1 MKVALCPALIFL
13 FVVSFIPVHGQAD
26 SSLVKR
32 NKDIIRFID
41 GFGYAVT
48 APARWDGKHW
58 MKFGILIAGTTAIAL
73 LDEPIR
79 DYWQSQENDFLDGIE
94 QVGYHYGAPPTASI
108 ITGGFYLAGVFIKD
122 EWTKDT
128 GLALGASLLHS
139 GLIHSIAKA
148 SIGRARPRT
157 NEGSLSFDPFTKSN
171 DYHAMPSGH
180 MATAMAISTVIAQ
193 RTKSRFVKI
202 LCYAFA
208 ASTGI
213 SRMYGDHH
221 WFSDI
226 VLGGALG
233 YFSADIVN
241 RRIGS
246 NRYGDL
252 RSSYKKNSNKIAWQ
266 LSPNA
271 GGFYVVGKF

>member
-1 MKVALCPALIFL
+1 MKAALRLFSVFFLIG
-13 FVVSFIPVHGQAD
+13 SCMSAHGQAD

-32 NKDIIRFID
+32 NNDLIRFTD
-41 GFGYAVT
+41 GFAYTLT
-48 APARWDGKHW
+48 APARWDGKDW
-58 MKFGILIAGTTAIAL
+58 VKFGVLVAGTTAIAL

-79 DYWQSQENDFLDGIE
+79 DYWQSQENDLLDGIE
-94 QVGYHYGAPPTASI
+94 QVGYYYGTPQTASVFA
-108 ITGGFYLAGVFIKD
+108 GGFYLVGFIIKD

-128 GLALGASLLHS
+128 GLALGASLLHC
-139 GLIHSIAKA
+139 GLVHSIAKA

-157 NEGSLSFDPFTKSN
+157 NEGFLSFDPFTKSG

-193 RTKSRFVKI
+193 RTKSRFVKL
-202 LCYAFA
+202 LCYALA

-233 YFSADIVN
+233 YFSADIAN

-246 NRYGDL
+246 NQHGDL
-252 RSSYKKNSNKIAWQ
+252 KSSYKKNSNKISWQ
-266 LSPNA
+266 LSPDA
-271 GGFYVVGKF
+271 RGFYVVGKF